1 MQDVR
6 IFQGSYTQGGYM
18 LKKFLELYY
27 GTVLSE
33 EEVNETVDSNPWV
46 ELRVDFLQEILDKIE
61 EEYDV

>member
-1 MQDVR
+1 
-6 IFQGSYTQGGYM
+6 M

-27 GTVLSE
+27 GTVLSDE
-33 EEVNETVDSNPWV
+33 EINETVDSNPWV